1 MQYIYKINS
10 KANGF
15 RQFDV
20 EADSYHLS
28 DGFFTFTERNGAQNS
43 RPVASVDATQI
54 FNIERTT
61 KD

>member
-10 KANGF
+10 HADGF

-28 DGFFTFTERNGAQNS
+28 DGFFTFTERNGANNS
-43 RPVASVDATQI
+43 RPVASVDARQV
-54 FNIERTT
+54 FNVERTA
-61 KD
+61 KS